1 MIKIAIIDDNA
12 SERTVLKGLV
22 EESGFAVVAEGASGQ
37 DALDIC
43 RLKAPDLVIMDV
55 RMPVKGGVKGGIEA
69 TTEIN
74 RLCPTPVVLLTAS
87 DDEDTISR
95 AVEAGVMGYM
105 VKPVRQED
113 IIPAVK
119 LAMSRFL
126 EFDILKRENRDL
138 KNSLLARKAIEKAKG
153 LLMEKEGLSEAAAFA
168 RIRKISMDKRQS
180 MTDIAEIIITALED
194 KKTVMRDA

>member
-12 SERTVLKGLV
+12 SERTVLKGLA
-22 EESGFAVVAEGASGQ
+22 EDSGFTVVAEGANGQ
-37 DALDIC
+37 EAVDIC
-43 RLKAPDLVIMDV
+43 RLKSPGLVIMDV
-55 RMPVKGGVKGGIEA
+55 KMPVKDGIEA
-69 TTEIN
+69 AAEIS

-87 DDEDTISR
+87 DDEDTITR
-95 AVEAGVMGYM
+95 AVEAGVMGYL

-113 IIPAVK
+113 ITPAIK

-126 EFDILKRENRDL
+126 EFEMLKRENRDL
-138 KNSLLARKAIEKAKG
+138 KNTLQARKAIEKAKG

-168 RIRKISMDKRQS
+168 RIRKISMDRRQS

-194 KKTVMRDA
+194 KKV

>member
-22 EESGFAVVAEGASGQ
+22 EDSGFAVVAEGINGQ
-37 DALDIC
+37 EAVDIC
-43 RLKAPDLVIMDV
+43 RLKSPDLVIMDV
-55 RMPVKGGVKGGIEA
+55 KMPVKDGVKGGIKGGIEA
-69 TTEIN
+69 AAEIS

-87 DDEDTISR
+87 DDEDTINR
-95 AVEAGVMGYM
+95 AVEAGVMGYLI
-105 VKPVRQED
+105 KPVRQED
-113 IIPAVK
+113 ITPAIK

-126 EFDILKRENRDL
+126 EFEILKRENRDL
-138 KNSLLARKAIEKAKG
+138 KNSLQARKAIEKAKG

-168 RIRKISMDKRQS
+168 RIRKISMDRRQS

-194 KKTVMRDA
+194 KKA